1 MINERRAILSLVAMG
16 RITAAEAERLIL
28 IWQDGIWQDTIWQ
41 DAREWIWIA
50 IVCAAAC
57 VMQAHPHFHFNGLG
71 TALHTVVDQG
81 TKALHTAAS
90 IGFKKMGG
98 SV

>member
-28 IWQDGIWQDTIWQ
+28 TWQ

-50 IVCAAAC
+50 IVCAAAF
-57 VMQAHPHFHFNGLG
+57 VLQAHPSIHIDEFGSLAHAVVANGER
-71 TALHTVVDQG
+71 
-81 TKALHTAAS
+81 ALHTAAS
-90 IGFKKMGG
+90 IGLKKMGG
-98 SV
+98 TI